1 MDKLIEV
8 LKQNPEL
15 ALALAMVL
23 QTEREDVWKAYQD
36 VLPTSLIDSGIV
48 YDLAAIFPKQYRTIV
63 ESLKVVAVE
72 GIAKRKKPVL
82 HKQEL

>member
-1 MDKLIEV
+1 VDKLIEV

-23 QTEREDVWKAYQD
+23 QTERDDVWKAYQD
-36 VLPTSLIDSGIV
+36 VLPESGVV
-48 YDLAAIFPKQYRTIV
+48 YDLHAIFPKQYRTLI
-63 ESLKVVAVE
+63 ESLKSIAVE
-72 GIAKRKKPVL
+72 GIAKRKRNVV